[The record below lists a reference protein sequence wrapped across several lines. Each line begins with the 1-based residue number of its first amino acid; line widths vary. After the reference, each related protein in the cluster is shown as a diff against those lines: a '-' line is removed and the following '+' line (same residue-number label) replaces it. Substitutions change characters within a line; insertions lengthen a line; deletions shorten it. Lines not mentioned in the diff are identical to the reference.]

1 MSDTVTLSWPKYQSG
16 RRIPVSDLPRAFYRK
31 LFFYM
36 AEGAALRLD
45 STTNGTT
52 DNMRGILVRA
62 LVTYPTEFRNA
73 AATGYRARA
82 DNLAREQKLTPKKA
96 ERDPVFRAYNRI
108 AEDVK
113 QGVDGVHVDFG
124 SEGDLVLPERGFE
137 RAMYPLKK

>member
-16 RRIPVSDLPRAFYRK
+16 RRVSVNDLPRAFYRR

-45 STTNGTT
+45 STTDGTN
-52 DNMRGILVRA
+52 NMRGVLVRA

-82 DNLAREQKLTPKKA
+82 ERLAREQRLSARKA
-96 ERDPVFRAYNRI
+96 ERDPVFRAYNSI
-108 AEDVK
+108 ADDV
-113 QGVDGVHVDFG
+113 QDGVDGVQVDFG
-124 SEGDLVLPERGFE
+124 LEGDLVLPERGFE
-137 RAMYPLKK
+137 RAMYPLK